1 MPDTDFTT
9 AELMAIAGPPQ
20 GRSAQPSAP
29 RRQAAPQ
36 IRFADDRDALIRT
49 VLGEAGAEPPEGQTA
64 VAAVVLN
71 RARQRG
77 LSPSE
82 VVLERNQF
90 EPWGNPNT
98 ASRLMSVSPDDPA
111 YQAAAR
117 QVDMALQGQDPTNGA
132 DHFYAPRAQAALGR
146 DAPGWASGDPMV
158 IGGHNFY
165 SLGGSTEDARQAAA
179 APEPDFSD
187 DELMQIASGAT
198 PQAPGGAAGTSRENP
213 IDLSSLTDET
223 VQALRQGAWVTNPKT
238 GETYALPGDAWFGA
252 PDSSSERVGSNA
264 YLDRPDMGDTA
275 LAAATAFSEQIPFGD
290 ELVAA
295 GAGAISGRG
304 YDAIREQQATEREL
318 LNQTNRSAR
327 NVGGVAGFGAGF
339 ALPGGKWVEGGTG
352 AARLGRAAAL
362 SGGYSALYGAGNTD
376 GDLKERLTAAVIQGG
391 LGAGG
396 GAVFQR
402 GSDALGAVARN
413 ARANPSP
420 ARQLSAAGVD
430 LTPGQMIGGAAQRME
445 DGVTSVPILGDAIRD
460 ARRRGLETFNQAAI
474 NRAIQPVGGTASRGR
489 QGIQEADAAVSQAYD
504 SALQGVQVPRDSA
517 FDAQITQ
524 IARSNPL
531 PGELQPQFG
540 ALLNNTLQRVGQ
552 GMDGRAWKQLD
563 SELSA
568 SVRAAQSGSQTNPVQ
583 RLMADKL
590 GQMREAVRGMLDRAD
605 PTAAAAVAQADE
617 AAAGMYRI
625 RDAGQSLGTSARDGI
640 FTPGDLNRAVR
651 NGDSSAGNRQFARGE
666 AMLQDLSDAATQVLP
681 STVPD
686 SGTPFRSMLAVGGV
700 GGGATTMTGG
710 AALPVVAATGAG
722 LFGGAGA
729 YSRPIQGILNRAYR
743 ASTPGAARQA
753 LADFQAVAAK
763 TPALQP
769 VYEALQSALRPLLLG
784 GRTATPTT
792 R

>member
-1 MPDTDFTT
+1 MPDTEYTT
-9 AELMAIAGPPQ
+9 AELMAIAGPP
-20 GRSAQPSAP
+20 RRAAP
-29 RRQAAPQ
+29 APARRQPAPQ
-36 IRFADDRDALIRT
+36 VRFANDRDALIRT

-90 EPWGNPNT
+90 EPWGNPQT
-98 ASRLMSVSPDDPA
+98 AARLMSVSPNDPA

-117 QVDMALQGQDPTNGA
+117 QVDAALQGQDPTNGA

-146 DAPGWASGDPMV
+146 DAPGWAQGDPLV

-165 SLGGSTEDARQAAA
+165 SLGGSTEDARQSAAA
-179 APEPDFSD
+179 AMPDYT
-187 DELMQIASGAT
+187 DEELKQIADGVA
-198 PQAPGGAAGTSRENP
+198 PAPAQGAPGSSRENP
-213 IDLSSLTDET
+213 IDLSALTNDS
-223 VQALRQGAWVTNPKT
+223 VQALRKGAWVTNPKT
-238 GETYALPGDAWFGA
+238 GETYALPGDAWFGK

-295 GAGAISGRG
+295 GAGALSGRG
-304 YDAIREQQATEREL
+304 YDAIRQQQATEREL
-318 LNQTNRSAR
+318 LNQTNRTAR

-339 ALPGGKWVEGGTG
+339 ALPGGKWVDSAQG
-352 AARLGRAAAL
+352 AARLGRAAAIG
-362 SGGYSALYGAGNTD
+362 GGYGALYGAGNTD
-376 GDLKERLTAAVIQGG
+376 GGLTDRLSAGAIQGAI
-391 LGAGG
+391 GAGG
-396 GAVFQR
+396 GAVLQR
-402 GSDALGAVARN
+402 GADALGALARN

-430 LTPGQMIGGAAQRME
+430 LTPGQMLGGAARRLE
-445 DGVTSVPILGDAIRD
+445 DGATSIPILGDAIRD
-460 ARRRGLETFNQAAI
+460 ARIRGLESFNQAAI
-474 NRAIQPVGGTASRGR
+474 NQAIRPVNGVATRGR
-489 QGIQEADAAVSQAYD
+489 QGIQEADTAISNAYD
-504 SALQGVQVPRDSA
+504 AALQGVQVPRDGA

-531 PGELQPQFG
+531 PGELQPQFN
-540 ALLNNTLQRVGQ
+540 ALLNNTLQRIGQ

-563 SELSA
+563 SELA
-568 SVRAAQSGSQTNPVQ
+568 AAVRAAQNGSQTNPAQ

-590 GQMREAVRGMLDRAD
+590 GQMRDAVRGMLDRSD
-605 PTAAAAVAQADE
+605 PAAAAAVSQADQ

-625 RDAGQSLGTSARDGI
+625 RDAAQSLGTSARDGI

-651 NGDSSAGNRQFARGE
+651 NGDTSAGNRQFARGE
-666 AMLQDLSDAATQVLP
+666 AMLQGLSDAAAQVLP

-729 YSRPIQGILNRAYR
+729 YSRPVQGILNRAYR

-753 LADFQAVAAK
+753 LADLQAVAAQ

-784 GRTATPTT
+784 GQTAISTTP
-792 R
+792 